1 LSRLVVYDFDGT
13 IFRSPCRLRGE
24 KLYRKHTGNFLPF
37 AGWWGRIESLSFPV
51 VPLLPDLGWYNGE
64 VVSSQRNDKLDI
76 SSDVVLMTGRPVEM
90 SGRIRQLCEH
100 GGMVF
105 DDYFFCDGYAGKCMA
120 ISGLLQG
127 GYDVLE
133 LWEDRC
139 DHIDLFNIFGD
150 SLVRSGVVSS
160 FVVHGV

>member
-1 LSRLVVYDFDGT
+1 MSRLVVYDFDGT
-13 IFRSPCRLRGE
+13 IFRSPCRFRGE
-24 KLYRKHTGNFLPF
+24 KLYRKRTGNFLPF

-51 VPLLPDLGWYNGE
+51 VPLLPDMGWYNGE

-105 DDYFFCDGYAGKCMA
+105 DDYFFCDGYAGKCLA
-120 ISGLLQG
+120 IRGLLQG
-127 GYDVLE
+127 GYDILE

>member
-1 LSRLVVYDFDGT
+1 
-13 IFRSPCRLRGE
+13 
-24 KLYRKHTGNFLPF
+24 LYRKHTGNFLPF